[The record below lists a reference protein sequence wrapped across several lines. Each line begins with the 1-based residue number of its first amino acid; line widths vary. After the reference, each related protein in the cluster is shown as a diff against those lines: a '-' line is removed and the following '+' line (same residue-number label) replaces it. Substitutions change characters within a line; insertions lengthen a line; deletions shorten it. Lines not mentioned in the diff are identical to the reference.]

1 MENINTDLGK
11 DFDIS
16 KLYIGIY
23 ESKDGKNWTIQKR

>member
-23 ESKDGKNWTIQKR
+23 ESKKIAFIQL